1 MRGESVATILISER
15 QFHAMML
22 PALRYHQAL
31 CLRNH
36 EARVRT
42 MCHRYGDQI
51 EIVGPPPL
59 DWPPEYIDQMMRVVN
74 PELRTRAMIVVHWTG
89 MPSSLSRRLQQFQV
103 V

>member
-1 MRGESVATILISER
+1 MATILLTER

-31 CLRNH
+31 CLRNT
-36 EARVRT
+36 EARVRS
-42 MCHRYGDQI
+42 MCQRYGDQI

-59 DWPPEYIDQMMRVVN
+59 EWPSDHIDQMMRVVN
-74 PELRTRAMIVVHWTG
+74 PELRTRAIVVVHWTG
-89 MPSSLSRRLQQFQV
+89 MPSSLSRRFQQFQV